1 MSDDAEIFVGAS
13 DADQYLLLK
22 YGNRHGLVAG
32 ATGTGKTVTLQTL
45 AEGFSAFGVPVFMA
59 DVKGD
64 LSGISQPGGDNPKA
78 VERAKLLKIDG
89 YKGRGF
95 PTIYWDLFGDKGHP
109 VRTTVSEIG
118 PVLMARLLELNDT
131 QEGVLNIV
139 FKVADEQG
147 LLLLDFKDLQAVL
160 QWTAE
165 NAGTFTTKYGNVSKQ
180 TIGTIQRSL
189 LTLQQQGGERFFGEP
204 ALDLKDM
211 ITRDP
216 SGTGYINVLAADK
229 LMQSPRLYGTFLL
242 WLLSELFQVMPEVGD
257 PDKPKFVFFF
267 DEAHLLFDDAPKA
280 LLDKIEQVV
289 RLIRSKGV
297 GVYFV
302 TQSPLDIPDSVLGQL
317 SNRVQHALRAFTPK
331 DQKAVKTAADTFRP
345 NKKFSASDAIVELGV
360 GEALV
365 SFLDAKGVPTP
376 VERCFIAPPQGRI
389 GPATDAE
396 RAAILKASPLAGK
409 YERTIDRESAYE
421 VLTGRA
427 TGGQVQHGDDGAAA
441 SGGQR
446 RRGQYG
452 SVPPTVDV
460 PPASSTPT
468 PTTGPWGDAP
478 APETQTRPQPRLREA
493 QPPAP
498 PPQAKAPARHSD
510 TLGEAIAKS
519 AARTVTNVAVRE
531 VTKAVLGSGRGNSG
545 GLLGGI
551 VRGVLGGLMK

>member
-1 MSDDAEIFVGAS
+1 MSDEVAIFVGAS
-13 DADQYLLLK
+13 DADQFLLLK
-22 YGNRHGLVAG
+22 YANRHGLVAG

-45 AEGFSAFGVPVFMA
+45 AEGFSAYGVPVFMA

-64 LSGISQPGGDNPKA
+64 LSGVSQPGGDNPRA
-78 VERAKLLKIDG
+78 VERAKQLKIDG
-89 YKGRGF
+89 YAGRAF
-95 PTIYWDLFGDKGHP
+95 PAIYWDLFGDKGHP

-118 PVLMARLLELNDT
+118 PVLMARLLQLNDT

-147 LLLLDFKDLQAVL
+147 LLLLDFKDLQSVL

-165 NAGTFTTKYGNVSKQ
+165 NAGSLTTKYGNVSKQ
-180 TIGTIQRSL
+180 SIGTIQRAL

-211 ITRDP
+211 IGRDA
-216 SGTGYINVLAADK
+216 SGAGYINVLAADK
-229 LMQSPRLYGTFLL
+229 LMQSPRLYSTFLL

-257 PDKPKFVFFF
+257 ADKPKFVFFF

-345 NKKFSASDAIVELGV
+345 NKKFSASEAIVELGV

-365 SFLDAKGVPTP
+365 SFLDAKAVPTP
-376 VERCFIAPPQGRI
+376 VERVLIAPPEARI
-389 GPATDAE
+389 GAVTDAE
-396 RAAILKASPLAGK
+396 RTAVIKASPLAGK
-409 YERTIDRESAYE
+409 YDQVVDRESAYE
-421 VLTGRA
+421 VLMGRA
-427 TGGQVQHGDDGAAA
+427 GGGQVQHQET
-441 SGGQR
+441 STPPPR
-446 RRGQYG
+446 RRGQYDA
-452 SVPPTVDV
+452 PPPVATG
-460 PPASSTPT
+460 
-468 PTTGPWGDAP
+468 GPWGNAPSSAP
-478 APETQTRPQPRLREA
+478 ADEAPKSKPEPRLREA
-493 QPPAP
+493 QPQQQP
-498 PPQAKAPARHSD
+498 S
-510 TLGEAIAKS
+510 S
-519 AARTVTNVAVRE
+519 
-531 VTKAVLGSGRGNSG
+531 
-545 GLLGGI
+545 
-551 VRGVLGGLMK
+551 